1 MLPLRKPEPDLE
13 GIGLE
18 ALVSV
23 AIATQPDHDFL
34 REPARRDIW
43 SGVAGLP
50 LSFAGLDQRARRL
63 ASLLG
68 MSRLPERSKALI
80 LAPMG
85 SEQLI
90 AILAALRAGL
100 QPVLLP
106 LSAGSHALQGL
117 FDAAGPC
124 VAIATCRCGDLEPA
138 RMLRDA
144 AARSFNARLVCG
156 FGPDVPDGV
165 VPLDSIIVS
174 NKRLPDAPAPA
185 SPPGLLGLVAETGDG
200 MRQTMLEAELVAAS
214 VALAR
219 VTRVGTDE
227 RVLSTMMNPSFCA
240 LASGPYL
247 ALLSGAEYLPL
258 GLFSLSA
265 LWAGLSDG
273 RATTLVAP
281 AGIEGALRAAGIVG
295 HETVRNLLLVHRSV
309 PGRISGRDNGTV
321 RVFDLHVRG
330 RNELM
335 IRARER
341 DGA

>member
-1 MLPLRKPEPDLE
+1 MLPLRKPEQDLD

-23 AIATQPDHDFL
+23 AVATRPDHEVL

-43 SGVAGLP
+43 SGVAGAS
-50 LSFAGLDQRARRL
+50 LSHSGLDQRARRL
-63 ASLLG
+63 ASLLA

-90 AILAALRAGL
+90 AILAALHAGL

-106 LSAGSHALQGL
+106 LSVGGQALQGL

-124 VAIATCRCGDLEPA
+124 VGIATSRCGDLAPS

-165 VPLDSIIVS
+165 VPLDNIIVS
-174 NKRLPDAPAPA
+174 NTRLPDAPARL
-185 SPPGLLGLVAETGDG
+185 SPSGLLGLVAETSTGT
-200 MRQTMLEAELVAAS
+200 RQVMAEAELMAAA

-219 VTRVGTDE
+219 VTRIGTDG
-227 RVLSTMMNPSFCA
+227 RLLSTMMSPGFCA

-273 RATTLVAP
+273 RGTTLVAP
-281 AGIEGALRAAGIVG
+281 AGIEDALRAAGIAG
-295 HETVRNLLLVHRSV
+295 HETVRNLLLVHHAA
-309 PGRISGRDNGTV
+309 PGRLPRRDAGPGRVLDI
-321 RVFDLHVRG
+321 HVHG
-330 RNELM
+330 RNELA
-335 IRARER
+335 ISERE
-341 DGA
+341 